1 MKGLDCAW
9 HKLRAWWSGER
20 PSPPPS
26 PHPHALLPRVSVLS
40 AFPGRGCVPAWTRLP
55 TRPGGTRVAGDTALR
70 AHPFAET
77 GVVLQPYQRLLNLCD
92 VSAPR
97 DLWPRFQGLSGDDL
111 TSWAV
116 SLTRGRL
123 GWVELCRPTGG
134 AAHWRPDSGW
144 RRATSPAGR
153 CCGRGE
159 GSRRVHG
166 CVSQALRLADLSAP
180 LHRLLCPALAGR
192 SSCCNNTRSI
202 SGSPPAP
209 ASSLLSPGVSS
220 SCVSRWAGSLR

>member
-1 MKGLDCAW
+1 MFRLGC
-9 HKLRAWWSGER
+9 GC
-20 PSPPPS
+20 PP
-26 PHPHALLPRVSVLS
+26 ALVGPEWQVTQRSE
-40 AFPGRGCVPAWTRLP
+40 P
-55 TRPGGTRVAGDTALR
+55 
-70 AHPFAET
+70 HPFAEK

-123 GWVELCRPTGG
+123 GWAELCRPTGG

-144 RRATSPAGR
+144 RRAASPAGR

-220 SCVSRWAGSLR
+220 ALCVSLGRFPPVTQGPGSWRAGSGGPLSPYRWASPFIYAMDPLLVVW